1 MKLYIIGVILIIII
15 IYTIIDSY
23 LYLNF
28 NKKIIDIIF
37 ENNKINNTDIK
48 NNKNEELF
56 LIKYSSIKNKLET
69 DNDYLDFYL
78 FIQDVKKSIY
88 VSIID
93 NIIYNENQIIEI
105 ITNDILKTRLKYDF
119 KKLKNIFV
127 IYKLDDKYNKIIIFY
142 DGLIHNKNRFKFNEN
157 DFSGNTI
164 VYKVDL
170 KHRLINHHLQ

>member
-37 ENNKINNTDIK
+37 EDNKINNTDIK

-78 FIQDVKKSIY
+78 A
-88 VSIID
+88 
-93 NIIYNENQIIEI
+93 
-105 ITNDILKTRLKYDF
+105 
-119 KKLKNIFV
+119 
-127 IYKLDDKYNKIIIFY
+127 
-142 DGLIHNKNRFKFNEN
+142 
-157 DFSGNTI
+157 
-164 VYKVDL
+164 
-170 KHRLINHHLQ
+170 RLIYFLNF